1 MQEIRPRLFFDF
13 VFSSFCFFHPRCKQN
28 FVVVFVSFFLELES
42 IETRKFKIV
51 KIRGIYPRCNEISSS
66 FSCRFFLSQNRQI
79 TARKSETKMYPIG
92 RGAIGVTPLPPPP
105 FLRQQMMGGGVPP
118 PLLSGP
124 ASDRGGHILELAGA
138 CIISYRSKMFI
149 IAAQCKPRQNIS
161 TNDFFI
167 TKIVKKYY

>member
-118 PLLSGP
+118 PSSLDLL
-124 ASDRGGHILELAGA
+124 ATGGVTYQ
-138 CIISYRSKMFI
+138 SYRGHL
-149 IAAQCKPRQNIS
+149 IS
-161 TNDFFI
+161 IPSIPSLALLCTRPALC
-167 TKIVKKYY
+167 